1 MNILNHE
8 KSYDVLILPCAKQFI
23 QPFNKYF
30 LMAYYVQDTILST
43 TEKEMKKKKPN
54 QPHQPKLPA
63 FLELTF

>member
-43 TEKEMKKKKPN
+43 TEKEMEKKKN
-54 QPHQPKLPA
+54 QTNPISQNFLPSWS
-63 FLELTF
+63 